1 MALRIL
7 LIEFISEAMCQT
19 YGMEFTP
26 QTVESFTLGF
36 GFNEMSGDEL
46 FALAQD
52 YGFEA

>member
-1 MALRIL
+1 MALRIA

-19 YGMEFTP
+19 YGMPYTP
-26 QTVESFTLGF
+26 ETAASFTIGF
-36 GFNEMSGDEL
+36 AFDEMTGDEL